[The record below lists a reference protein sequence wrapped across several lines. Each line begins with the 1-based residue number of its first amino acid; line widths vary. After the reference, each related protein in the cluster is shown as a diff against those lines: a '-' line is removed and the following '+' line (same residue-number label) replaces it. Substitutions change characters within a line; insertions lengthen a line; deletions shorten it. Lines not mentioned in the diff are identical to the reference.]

1 MTEWYRMKN
10 GFNNKHNSSELSV
23 ESSSEMSGDSYNMF
37 SDNLSPI
44 PASILPRKL
53 DFSSLDDDDGIR
65 NASPAPVSFSPPYKR
80 VRALR

>member
-1 MTEWYRMKN
+1 MSEWYRMKT

-23 ESSSEMSGDSYNMF
+23 ETSCEMSESFNIF

-44 PASILPRKL
+44 PASIVPRKL
-53 DFSSLDDDDGIR
+53 DFSSIDDDDGIR
-65 NASPAPVSFSPPYKR
+65 DASPAPVSHSPPYKR